1 MFCIE
6 IHCVK
11 LCKLISLEFI
21 HLYFSRWQK
30 KWSKEMVTKTGFM
43 GAVHS
48 RTRARR
54 LVPETSALDHS
65 ATLPCL
71 ILFYCH
77 CIVKII
83 ACAPRK
89 LLQSIVV
96 ELPGL
101 QRRPP
106 AIGCDDFVFYGSVV
120 HSSSSADGCICTHS
134 MACPTPG
141 QASSQPPH
149 VALPHRS
156 LEDSTA

>member
-77 CIVKII
+77 CILKII

-120 HSSSSADGCICTHS
+120 RL
-134 MACPTPG
+134 
-141 QASSQPPH
+141 SSQRSFLISPPH
-149 VALPHRS
+149 QGVFLPTLS
-156 LEDSTA
+156 DTFSCTYQDWVVNDPIWI